1 MSPTNAIVTFNQCSV
16 LLSEQLTP
24 VPLSLRGAGFCE
36 PKSVQTGCVDE
47 ATYHLM
53 ASILKQVNSVPA
65 TRLLDR
71 QPIFFIS
78 LDLLVLL
85 YSSRSQQNVH
95 MNNWRAQSV
104 TTLPC
109 VMKVT
114 PLWNNAILNTG
125 SVAACSP
132 RPSGRLGDLNSL
144 IVVDVLLFV
153 FTEAARASGHTCQL
167 TSNRVAGPGFFFKH
181 HLWFPSV
188 NDG

>member
-1 MSPTNAIVTFNQCSV
+1 MSPTNAIVTFSQCSV

-24 VPLSLRGAGFCE
+24 VPLSLRGAGVSE
-36 PKSVQTGCVDE
+36 PKPVQTGCVDE

-85 YSSRSQQNVH
+85 YSSRSQQNVQ

-114 PLWNNAILNTG
+114 PL
-125 SVAACSP
+125 
-132 RPSGRLGDLNSL
+132 
-144 IVVDVLLFV
+144 
-153 FTEAARASGHTCQL
+153 
-167 TSNRVAGPGFFFKH
+167 
-181 HLWFPSV
+181 
-188 NDG
+188 

>member
-16 LLSEQLTP
+16 LLSEHLTP

-36 PKSVQTGCVDE
+36 PKSVQTW
-47 ATYHLM
+47 TKQHIISWHLYWNKLT
-53 ASILKQVNSVPA
+53 AY
-65 TRLLDR
+65 
-71 QPIFFIS
+71 QPLACLIGSLFFFIS

-85 YSSRSQQNVH
+85 YSSRSQQNVQ

>member
-1 MSPTNAIVTFNQCSV
+1 M
-16 LLSEQLTP
+16 
-24 VPLSLRGAGFCE
+24 PLSHLT
-36 PKSVQTGCVDE
+36 SVPCCCQNIWPLYRCHWEELV
-47 ATYHLM
+47 
-53 ASILKQVNSVPA
+53 SVNQSPCKQVVWTKQHIISWHLYWNKLTA
-65 TRLLDR
+65 Y
-71 QPIFFIS
+71 QPLACLIGSLFFFIS

-85 YSSRSQQNVH
+85 YSSRSQQNVQ